1 MSNSTCNLHDCT
13 NTAGKTVQ
21 YNQPGMSQVKISSQ
35 LGVLLGSEQNNGHTK
50 LDVQITIQY
59 QIAEMGGRE

>member
-1 MSNSTCNLHDCT
+1 
-13 NTAGKTVQ
+13 
-21 YNQPGMSQVKISSQ
+21 MSQVKISSQ